1 MSLLVHRLVIGAR
14 LVLGRVDPDSDD
26 RRPAGLLDRL
36 ARAPQRRGDLAGI
49 AHGLAVVA
57 QHVPEYLE
65 VDVAELVADVA
76 ALLAVL
82 DDLAAADLVHRRVV
96 ADHRYEGR
104 VEAVGGLAVRSEE
117 PTSELPAL

>member
-1 MSLLVHRLVIGAR
+1 MRISDWSSDVCSSDLLLLSVSIALLVHRLVLGAR
-14 LVLGRVDPDSDD
+14 RVLGRVDPDVDD

-96 ADHRYEGR
+96 ADQDRK
-104 VEAVGGLAVRSEE
+104 S
-117 PTSELPAL
+117 